1 MTRVLVLGASGM
13 LGHKF
18 FQRASKA
25 FDVTGTVRRWDASW
39 DGLEILDRSR
49 IAEVEAT
56 DFDEVRRV
64 VTDTDPEWIVNC
76 IGIVKQREEARD
88 ETLTTRIN
96 VELPLF
102 LARLS
107 ARRNARLIHIS
118 TDCVFS
124 GRQGHYR
131 EADSPDATD
140 LYGISKLRSEAAA
153 SAALV
158 LRTSLIGREITG
170 GYSLVEWFLRKAGPR
185 AGGFT
190 RAVFSGLT
198 TIAAAEEMIR
208 LIRVGTLSRGLYHL
222 AADPIDKHSLL
233 VLLRDAFGRSTE
245 IVADQSLVIDRS
257 LDGSLYRS
265 TTGFA
270 PTPWEAMVAEL
281 AADPTPYDRLTL
293 EN

>member
-64 VTDTDPEWIVNC
+64 ITDTDPEWIVNC
-76 IGIVKQREEARD
+76 IGIVKQREEAQD
-88 ETLTTRIN
+88 ERLSSRVN
-96 VELPLF
+96 GELPLF
-102 LARLS
+102 LASLS
-107 ARRNARLIHIS
+107 ARRNTRLIHVS

-124 GRQGHYR
+124 GHHGHYR
-131 EADSPDATD
+131 EVDVPDAAD
-140 LYGISKLRSEAAA
+140 VYGKSKLKGEAAA
-153 SAALV
+153 ADALV
-158 LRTSLIGREITG
+158 LRTSFIGREITR

-185 AGGFT
+185 AAGFT
-190 RAVFSGLT
+190 RAMFSGLT
-198 TIAAAEEMIR
+198 NIAAAEEMIR
-208 LIRVGTLSRGLYHL
+208 LIKGGTLFRGLYHL
-222 AADPIDKHSLL
+222 TGDPIDKYRLL

-245 IVADQSLVIDRS
+245 IAADPSVIVDRT
-257 LDGSLYRS
+257 LDGSRYRS

-270 PTPWEAMVAEL
+270 PKPWEALVGEL
-281 AADPTPYDRLTL
+281 AADSTPYDRLTL
-293 EN
+293 DK